1 MTIVTCV
8 RCADVTER
16 PPALRARDLLAAR
29 DLGDDLDPE
38 RYAAIQA
45 AMWRHPLSR
54 AALRVWVLEHDG
66 AVVAT
71 FDTLD
76 VTVRLRDAAGAAL
89 TRTGACIASGFVA
102 PEHRL
107 AGHGRH
113 LAGEL
118 SRRLAREGH
127 ALVYGVVETTMKVYR
142 EIDAGTSALT
152 EVAWPAEP
160 VLEVIPRRPPS
171 DPLALA
177 DHAVAAAG
185 SVGGGG
191 GVGGDVPE
199 QLRDLAAWTDP
210 PPPAGLDILVTAE
223 MLDWRLERVALERP
237 QDRGRPI
244 GARLGDAMVVW
255 ASAPE
260 RAALELLHLRGD
272 ARVLAAL
279 VDAARREAAARGL
292 RHAVAWETPTL
303 APHLPP
309 GERRR
314 VDALLGVRTF
324 HPDLVAAAWQ
334 DAQIGHY
341 F

>member
-1 MTIVTCV
+1 MTVTCT
-8 RCADVTER
+8 RCADFPER
-16 PPALRARDLLAAR
+16 PAALRLRDALAAR
-29 DLGDDLDPE
+29 DLGDDLDSD

-54 AALRVWVLEHDG
+54 SALRVWLLEHDD

-76 VTVRLRDAAGAAL
+76 VTVRVRAPDGAAAL
-89 TRTGACIASGFVA
+89 RTGACIASGFVA
-102 PEHRL
+102 PEHRR

-127 ALVYGVVETTMKVYR
+127 ALVYGVVETTMKVYS
-142 EIDAGTSALT
+142 EIEADTAPLLERT
-152 EVAWPAEP
+152 WPALRRSP
-160 VLEVIPRRPPS
+160 VLPDS
-171 DPLALA
+171 Q
-177 DHAVAAAG
+177 AVPA
-185 SVGGGG
+185 
-191 GVGGDVPE
+191 P
-199 QLRDLAAWTDP
+199 LRDLSAWHP
-210 PPPAGLDILVTAE
+210 PPLAGPFDILVTAE

-244 GARLGDAMVVW
+244 GAKLGDALAIWV
-255 ASAPE
+255 SAPE
-260 RAALELLHLRGD
+260 QDALELLHLRGD
-272 ARVLAAL
+272 ADTLPAL

-292 RHAVAWETPTL
+292 AAAITWETPTL
-303 APHLPP
+303 TPDLPP
-309 GERRR
+309 GERRPIA
-314 VDALLGVRTF
+314 ALLGVRTF
-324 HPDLVAAAWQ
+324 HPDLVARTWR